1 MSDKQ
6 VCNRFFMICA
16 ECDVLFV
23 MKTTITEQ
31 QLQMKN
37 IFESDINNIYC
48 DVIHFED
55 PARYSN
61 KRSFATVSI
70 KN

>member
-1 MSDKQ
+1 MSDKH
-6 VCNRFFMICA
+6 VCDRSFMICA

-23 MKTTITEQ
+23 METTITEQ

-48 DVIHFED
+48 DVD
-55 PARYSN
+55 PFSGL
-61 KRSFATVSI
+61 
-70 KN
+70 